1 MTTFF
6 RKRPPYASRTPHNP
20 AADDDVPVIGPASE
34 HVDESDYPILE
45 AEPEPIDDFP
55 IVGPAADDAVVQEEQ
70 EEDIPIAAPLAP
82 AAPISTKQ
90 FTPSDKLRLP
100 QAPDWVQEQA
110 RSLHHTAHH
119 PLEDAIELIIND
131 ELAHT
136 EQRIRQRIFD
146 ELKKH
151 H

>member
-20 AADDDVPVIGPASE
+20 AADDDVPVIGPASA

-70 EEDIPIAAPLAP
+70 EEDIPIAAP

-90 FTPSDKLRLP
+90 FTSSDKLRLP

-131 ELAHT
+131 ELAHA

>member
-20 AADDDVPVIGPASE
+20 AADDDVPVIGPASA

-70 EEDIPIAAPLAP
+70 EEDIPIAAP

>member
-20 AADDDVPVIGPASE
+20 AADDDVPVIGPASA

-70 EEDIPIAAPLAP
+70 EEDIPIAAP

-100 QAPDWVQEQA
+100 EAPDWVQEQA

>member
-20 AADDDVPVIGPASE
+20 AADDDVPVIGPASA

-55 IVGPAADDAVVQEEQ
+55 IVGPAADDAVVQE
-70 EEDIPIAAPLAP
+70 
-82 AAPISTKQ
+82 
-90 FTPSDKLRLP
+90 
-100 QAPDWVQEQA
+100 EQA

>member
-20 AADDDVPVIGPASE
+20 AADDDVPVIGPASA

-45 AEPEPIDDFP
+45 AESEQIDDFP

-70 EEDIPIAAPLAP
+70 EEDIPIAAP

-100 QAPDWVQEQA
+100 QAPDWAQEQA

-131 ELAHT
+131 ELAQA